1 MQEGRRLQ
9 AFQLDAYHKG
19 SEMKQAHMQAR
30 RVLQGT
36 ELLALGGGL
45 RPPVALQGA
54 AALLGDDGPA

>member
-9 AFQLDAYHKG
+9 AFQLDAYRKG
-19 SEMKQAHMQAR
+19 SEMKQAHMQALA
-30 RVLQGT
+30 LQGT

-45 RPPVALQGA
+45 RSPVALQGA